1 LATGNFRRSAPPVIA
16 VIGGGQCSQDDAS
29 LAEAVGREIALHGA
43 TVICGGLGGIMKSTC
58 KGAAEAGGMTVG
70 VIPGDSTA
78 SANEYVRVPVAT
90 GLGHSRNFIVV
101 QSADAVI
108 AIDGD
113 YGTLSE
119 IAIALKSGIPVIGL
133 NTWSIVRA
141 GKEDSLI
148 MKANSAAEA
157 VELAMKSINKIRRKL
172 SNER

>member
-1 LATGNFRRSAPPVIA
+1 MATGKIRRSAPPVIA
-16 VIGGGQCSQDDAS
+16 VIGGGQCSPDEAK

-43 TVICGGLGGIMKSTC
+43 TVICGGLGGIMLSTC
-58 KGAAEAGGMTVG
+58 KGAAEAGGQSIG
-70 VIPGDSTA
+70 IIPGDSTA
-78 SANEYVRVPVAT
+78 SANQFVSVPIAT

-133 NTWSIVRA
+133 NTWTIARDGRDDKSI
-141 GKEDSLI
+141 LI
-148 MKANSAAEA
+148 ANDAAEA
-157 VELAMKSINKIRRKL
+157 VKLALASVNKMHR
-172 SNER
+172 E